1 MNKHNLKVHI
11 KEIEELYN
19 KIENAEKRDRIDGN
33 LISLLEMFSEK
44 LRFFDHGGK
53 DIFYMAEF
61 SVLKKI
67 ESLEEDF
74 NEKQFQTAYSTVRKR
89 LLSILKKYLKEM
101 KNGLEEL
108 G

>member
-1 MNKHNLKVHI
+1 MNKQNLKVHI
-11 KEIEELYN
+11 KEVEGIYKE
-19 KIENAEKRDRIDGN
+19 IENAEKRDRINGN
-33 LISLLEMFSEK
+33 LLSHLEMFSEK
-44 LRFFDHGGK
+44 LRYFDHGEK
-53 DIFYMAEF
+53 DVFYMSEF

-108 G
+108 D